1 MKLITVDPRT
11 DPCWRQLVTS
21 LESDVFHS
29 PEWIRA
35 VTETYGF
42 VVLAYLLVDDQGEPR
57 AGLPFCPIH
66 DLRGQRRVAFPF
78 SDYYDPLVS
87 SPADWQMLSDHL
99 TAEKSLLKLRCL
111 HNELPLADERFAVVN
126 RARWHGL
133 DLTPDCTAL
142 WTRLDKK
149 DRWALRKVESM
160 GVTVEAT
167 IDPAMLRHFFE
178 LHLRMRKYKY
188 QMVAQPY
195 RFFEN
200 IGRHLLEAGMGTLF
214 VARHN
219 DTILGAT
226 LCLQWQNK
234 FYYKFNASA
243 PDTLAL
249 LPNDL
254 MIWHAIQYAKAQG
267 CRRFD
272 FGLSD
277 WDQIGLIRF
286 KRKFADSEKTISF
299 LEHGAPATA
308 TSAGP
313 PPSKLL
319 PALTALF
326 TDPAVPDA
334 ITEKA
339 GELLYQYFV

>member
-11 DPCWRQLVTS
+11 DPCWRKLVTTVA
-21 LESDVFHS
+21 SDVFHS

-35 VTETYGF
+35 VTSTYGF
-42 VVLAYLLVDDQGEPR
+42 EVLAYLLLDDQGEPR
-57 AGLPFCPIH
+57 AGLPFCPID

-87 SPADWQMLSDHL
+87 SPADWQILSDQL
-99 TAEKSLLKLRCL
+99 VEEGSLLKLRCL
-111 HNELPLADERFAVVN
+111 HNALPLADTRFAVVN

-133 DLTPDCTAL
+133 DLTPDCATL
-142 WTRLDKK
+142 WDRLDKK
-149 DRWALRKVESM
+149 DRWALRKVETM

-200 IGRHLLEAGMGTLF
+200 IWQHLLDKGMGTLF
-214 VARHN
+214 VAKYEGA
-219 DTILGAT
+219 ILGAT
-226 LCLQWQNK
+226 LFLQWQNK

-243 PDTLAL
+243 PGSLAL

-254 MIWHAIQYAKAQG
+254 MIWQGIQYAKAQG
-267 CRRFD
+267 CQQFD

-277 WDQIGLIRF
+277 WDQTGLIRF
-286 KRKFADSEKTISF
+286 KRKFADTEKTISF
-299 LEHGAPATA
+299 LEYRAPQ
-308 TSAGP
+308 TSPAPGP
-313 PPSKLL
+313 LPSKLL
-319 PALTALF
+319 PLLTALF
-326 TDPAVPDA
+326 TDPSVPDT

-339 GELLYQYFV
+339 GEVLYQYFV